1 MRILPCILSNN
12 HVPHLTRAKLGLW
25 YSLFPANH
33 ILAVQSEQVFRNTTG
48 ISHDGPASA
57 CLAANALLLVTET
70 MREVFD
76 FLQLP
81 AFRRHCSKSNCSKVY
96 NSGKDFDV
104 MHMLSSADWKSFG
117 LEPPSANIG
126 RSAIPEISAGDKTQL
141 VQLRKFYEP
150 HNRKL
155 YDLIGRD
162 FDW

>member
-1 MRILPCILSNN
+1 
-12 HVPHLTRAKLGLW
+12 
-25 YSLFPANH
+25 
-33 ILAVQSEQVFRNTTG
+33 
-48 ISHDGPASA
+48 
-57 CLAANALLLVTET
+57 
-70 MREVFD
+70 
-76 FLQLP
+76 
-81 AFRRHCSKSNCSKVY
+81 
-96 NSGKDFDV
+96 

-126 RSAIPEISAGDKTQL
+126 RNAIPEISASDKTQL